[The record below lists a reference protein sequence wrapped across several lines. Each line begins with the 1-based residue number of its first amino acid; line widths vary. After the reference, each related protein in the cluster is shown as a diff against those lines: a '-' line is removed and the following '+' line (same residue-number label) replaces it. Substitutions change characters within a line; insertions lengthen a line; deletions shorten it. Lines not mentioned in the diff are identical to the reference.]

1 MGELLGGISYKNEH
15 RNFLSVCC
23 YVVSINQAKIAL
35 KQLTSDAL
43 NSALAPFTVTV
54 RIAVNM
60 SPRIPVAAVLS
71 LRKKL
76 NIHYLTLPRV
86 CTLDKVKRGDWT

>member
-1 MGELLGGISYKNEH
+1 MGELFDGIFYKNEH
-15 RNFLSVCC
+15 GTFLSVCC
-23 YVVSINQAKIAL
+23 NLVSINQAKIAL
-35 KQLTSDAL
+35 KQLTRDAL
-43 NSALAPFTVTV
+43 NSALAPFSVTV

-60 SPRIPVAAVLS
+60 SPRIPVAAVLP

-86 CTLDKVKRGDWT
+86 CTLDKVKRGNWT